1 MATPDPN
8 HFNGMQARLE
18 RDLINTQDHIEN
30 LWTLIEQRDVIHTGT
45 IVGQAATDL
54 SNDYPLDVEEV
65 IAALKVQRE
74 QVAEFM
80 KYMRMVAGMTLEF
93 PNRTER
99 REYLRANGL

>member
-30 LWTLIEQRDVIHTGT
+30 LWEVLMSYVNGEEFPDEHELASVITS
-45 IVGQAATDL
+45 L
-54 SNDYPLDVEEV
+54 R
-65 IAALKVQRE
+65 VQKE

-80 KYMRMVAGMTLEF
+80 KYMRLVAGMTLEF

>member
-30 LWTLIEQRDVIHTGT
+30 LWEVLMAYVNETEFPDEHELASVITS
-45 IVGQAATDL
+45 L
-54 SNDYPLDVEEV
+54 R
-65 IAALKVQRE
+65 VQKE

-80 KYMRMVAGMTLEF
+80 KYMRLVAGMTLEF